1 MERKRLAKWANVR
14 CRFWSCGI
22 CRLHRRGGALGL
34 LGWTAAALLLA
45 GCHDYERD
53 YTKRIEAFRRDAEF
67 APLFSRAVS
76 LDEGRLSLRT
86 PKLLGSTPLREDS
99 PDPEPGFAAP
109 DTSDGRPRPID
120 PRRIKPPFLQNFPGF
135 IEAYEALIP
144 LADQPNRKMFAVL
157 SLGVVPL
164 QGSDPDLAGMILEQV
179 RGIPAFAEARW
190 RLEELSAPA
199 EGGPARWQVLD
210 LTGEQLFDLMEG
222 AATEFKPMP
231 GRCLVWLSD
240 EPGQPA
246 AAVLAWRIPDE
257 LAGQVK
263 LDQLAPL
270 VARTVRL
277 AEVAVPAQPEEP
289 ADESAESPADEP
301 AELGEPGGAGLGGS

>member
-1 MERKRLAKWANVR
+1 MERKRLAKWANFR
-14 CRFWSCGI
+14 WRFRSCRPYRS
-22 CRLHRRGGALGL
+22 HRQGPGL
-34 LGWTAAALLLA
+34 LAFTAAVLLFA
-45 GCHDYERD
+45 GCHDYEREF
-53 YTKRIEAFRRDAEF
+53 TERIEAFRQDAEF
-67 APLFSRAVS
+67 APLFASAVS
-76 LDEGRLSLRT
+76 LDGGRLSLRT

-99 PDPEPGFAAP
+99 PDPELKQAA
-109 DTSDGRPRPID
+109 TSGGPPRPID

-144 LADQPNRKMFAVL
+144 VAGQPNRKMFAVL

-164 QGSDPDLAGMILEQV
+164 KGQDAEVAGTILEQV
-179 RGIPAFAEARW
+179 RGIPAFANADW
-190 RLEELSAPA
+190 TVEEVSAPA
-199 EGGPARWQVLD
+199 EGGPTRWQVLD
-210 LTGEQLFDLMEG
+210 LTGEQLFDLVEG
-222 AATEFKPMP
+222 AASEFKPMP

-277 AEVAVPAQPEEP
+277 TEVAVA
-289 ADESAESPADEP
+289 AEP
-301 AELGEPGGAGLGGS
+301 AEEAKPAEPGEPAPAGS